1 MTMIS
6 PGPVTPGLFWLPLVP
21 VVPVPPAWIP
31 SWNDS
36 IGMTWPSTIIW
47 GSFGHWATSGAPNTG
62 QRWSAAPTA
71 RLPTVFCSSSAFS
84 TSGACFARLRG
95 RLLRLGLEL
104 LGELLEV
111 LLAQLAHAGAASHQS
126 LNSKR

>member
-1 MTMIS
+1 M
-6 PGPVTPGLFWLPLVP
+6 FWLPLVP
-21 VVPVPPAWIP
+21 LPCRVPRCIA

-36 IGMTWPSTIIW
+36 IGMTVPSRIIW
-47 GSFGHWATSGAPNTG
+47 GSFGHWASSGAPNTG

-84 TSGACFARLRG
+84 TSGACFGGLRG